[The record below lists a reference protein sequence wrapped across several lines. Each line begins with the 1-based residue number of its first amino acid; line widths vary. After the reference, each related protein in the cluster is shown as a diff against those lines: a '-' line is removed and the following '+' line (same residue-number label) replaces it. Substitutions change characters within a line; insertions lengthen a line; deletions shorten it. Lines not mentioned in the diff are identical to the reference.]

1 MVCICYFNHEISG
14 FVQELK
20 KAQLA
25 SPRATDKVKTPK
37 SVTNTSCNTAW
48 PKQDHCCQTNAAE
61 IRGQTSIGVQHSRH
75 AFKSEYSNTPRP
87 DLDLPSRRK
96 KMKISADISVEVKP
110 DSPAPAIV
118 NENLRLKEAAR
129 TETPRIVSVR
139 SLPREQ
145 SEYKDFSAV
154 FVETEEVKELGSGL
168 DSISRSV
175 ETLPHLKSGG
185 TPRAG
190 RPDRPATVNWRT
202 AKTKL
207 ALVVPKKIAPK
218 QDAPSKAVSL
228 KAVSLKTAAPKA
240 KSLGNQ
246 KIRDAPRD
254 SVGNI
259 LPMKMSYKDFSAL
272 FAEAEEARELESGLE
287 TIFQDME
294 TLPHLKSG
302 GNPGARRPGSPGRPS
317 KANWQT
323 AKTKLTL
330 VVTPKTAPPKPTLL
344 ETTPPKAMSPKAVTP
359 KATPPKLSQKSVYA
373 APPVTDKPCKD
384 DVTSA
389 WDRLREHVVAD
400 ADVRGY
406 MYVPPLKNPPV
417 IEEVLHKVLSVS
429 SGTMS
434 STSSGSDKMT
444 KSAISKRKSLV
455 QQAKKKGKNFKKT
468 ISKVFSSKM
477 EVKDSRVELID
488 SSIRLEKFEIN
499 RRTMSAWYKNR
510 KSVQEFAQISKS
522 KSRSSTILTS
532 SEGACKSAK
541 AGDTDGSISTDFKLV
556 AEGDLKP
563 ISKFKEMKNKVK
575 QLLKMKKPKDVASTS
590 KKKSE
595 KEISVSASEIPL
607 TMSEVPLTTSE
618 IIRSDIAAINKTQ
631 SKALAM
637 KADKIPS
644 DVPIRFISV
653 HERKQTMDTEM
664 RNADL
669 KGSVGVSM
677 KHEGSLTPI
686 SSSKSS
692 DEKVSVMCVKKV
704 KSEAIKD
711 DVSVPVSTSEIPLT
725 MSEIPLTLSEIIR
738 RDIEAINKTQRKALA
753 MKVDEIQSDVPIRF
767 MSVHER
773 RQTMD
778 IELEK
783 ADLKGSVG
791 VSMEHEGSLTPI
803 ISRKSCDEK
812 VSVVSVRKVKSEA
825 IKEDV
830 SVPVTIIGNP
840 PAPASSKTQWIQS
853 PPAPTSGKAEAT
865 ILVADEIPPE
875 VPINFSSVK
884 KIQMQI
890 EQVKAAIE
898 VKQTARQ
905 RLMEKMPELNLSS
918 EQEISSLVAQKRTV
932 MDKHFAS
939 KRRGSMSPDILEQVK
954 CISIPSAINTTQGCV
969 SKMRKDM
976 EDKLLSETKNVASE
990 VLKNV
995 ECQKVKKTARQ
1006 RLMEK
1011 MPELNLTYE
1020 NEFSAP
1026 VVIRHSP
1033 SLTSGKTIADKP
1045 VLVGDTIPPEVPI
1058 NLSSVKERKKQM
1070 GQENACLEVT
1080 SAVVIDHEARKQSLA
1095 DLNELLRVSSTRVTA
1110 NDLLRVSH
1118 STVAANEI
1126 LRVLS
1131 SRITP
1136 DDLSRVSSSTSMP
1149 PAKENIFR
1157 SVTPKRTE
1165 KTVPMTVYMATDA
1178 NIVPLVDRGTHAPPP
1193 VSIKSQGAQV
1203 LVVDDIPPVVPIN
1216 FSSVKQRQ
1224 QTMEQEKAK
1233 GYGAARTMNQT
1244 AISSVIEKS
1253 LKMEKLGKKQS
1264 LTNQILSALNLPI
1277 SGNNTSDDDTKKVSV
1292 AQMEKPL
1299 HSKRRGSITP
1309 DVLEQIHCL
1318 SLKPGNERK
1327 KISHDKNR
1335 RKIEEKM
1342 VSSKLLASEAV
1353 EKTAKKRLQ
1362 EKMPH
1367 LNFSSEDDTPS
1378 CHDEELQDPVHQE
1391 MGKERLDSERRGS
1404 VTPDIL
1410 EQIRRLSIKPG
1421 KKQSLTNQILSAL
1434 DLPISGNNTSDEDQ
1448 MSQVSGTQK
1457 QDQMLS
1463 VSGDTLLVQLSGKII
1478 PEDDTIKVSVAHI
1491 EKPLDSKRRG
1501 SITPDVLEQIHR
1513 LSLNSPKERKKISHD
1528 KNRREMEERM
1538 VSSKLLASEAVEKT
1552 AKQRLQEKMPHLN
1565 FSSEDDT
1572 PSCHDEELQDPVH
1585 HEMGKEN
1592 GYATFSSIKQLAKDV
1607 KRSVRQLQQETILD
1621 VASGDE
1627 SGSLCSEISAP
1638 AFVPPEPTSGKTKA
1652 EMTFL
1657 LADEIS
1663 PEAPIGFISIEEL
1676 QKKLERE
1683 KAGGGEMIKKL
1694 NQTAFSSVEKKR
1706 FDMED
1711 QDLVNRS
1718 VTSGEKTS
1726 DKEINQTAVK
1736 QKRDQMLSVL
1746 GHKLPQLS
1754 GKVIVE
1760 DDAKEISVA
1769 QKRVAMEKRLYP
1781 ERRGS
1786 VTPDVLEQIRRL
1798 SIKPD
1803 NETKT
1808 ISVNIKQINIGERLE
1823 LKPINSKE
1831 IKKTAKQ
1838 RLQEKMPH
1846 LNFSSDEETAVSHAG
1861 EPPVPVEEEAEKAQ
1875 GFALVPPEPT
1885 SENTKA
1891 ERAFLVADEIPPEA
1905 PIGFVSIKQLQEKL
1919 EREKASRHG
1928 MIKRISQ
1935 TAFSSVEKKRL
1946 DMEELANR
1954 SVTSGEKT
1962 SDKEISQAAV
1972 KQKRDQMLSVLGHK
1986 LPQFSGK
1993 VIVKDDTKEVSV
2005 AQKRRA
2011 MEKRLD
2017 SERRGS
2023 VTPDVLKQIRRVS
2036 KKPANKTKSSSVDI
2050 KRRDKEERLEL
2061 KTSNEIQKTAKQR
2074 LQEKMPHLNFSSDE
2088 ETSLSHDGEPQLP
2101 VQQGAK
2107 KAQGFALVPLEPTS
2121 ETTKAE
2127 RTFLVADEIPPE
2139 APIGFRS
2146 IKQLQDN
2153 LERERASRHG
2163 MTKRMSQT
2171 AFSSVEK
2178 KRLDMEGLVNKS
2190 VTPENTPDKEISQAA
2205 VKEKRDQMLS
2215 VLGHK
2220 LPQLSGKVIAED
2232 ETKEVSVA
2240 QNRGAMEKR
2249 LDSERRGSATHDVLK
2264 QIRRL
2269 SNKPANNDTLMVQFS
2284 GKIITKDGTKKVSVA
2299 QREKP
2304 LDSERRGSITP
2315 DVLEQ
2320 INRLSLKPANE
2331 TKEIPHGK
2339 NRRKMEERMVSSKLL
2354 ASEAV
2359 EKTAKQCL
2367 QKKMPHL
2374 DFSSEDDTA
2383 SCHDEELQDPVHQDM
2398 GNQRLD
2404 SERRGSVTP
2413 DVLKQI
2419 KRLSIKPANKT
2430 KSSPVDKKRR
2440 NKEERLELKTSKL
2453 TEKNAKQRLQEKMPH
2468 LNVSS
2473 GEETS
2478 LSHDGEPPLPVQQGA
2493 EKAQGFAL
2501 LPPEPTSETT
2511 KAARTFLVTDEI
2523 PPKAPIGFLSIKQLQ
2538 GNLEQERSSRH
2549 EMIKRMSQTV
2559 FSSVKKKRLDME
2571 ELANRSVTSGEN
2583 TSDKEMSQAAVKQK
2597 RDQML
2602 SVLGHKLPQLS
2613 GKVIAEDDT
2622 QEVSVAQKR
2631 RAMEKRL
2638 DSERRG
2644 SVTPDVLEQIRRLS
2658 IKPASK
2664 TKSVSVDIKRRDKE
2678 ERLELKTS
2686 KEIEK
2691 TAKQRLQEK
2700 MPHLNFSSDEET
2712 LVSHDGVPQVPVQQ
2726 SAEKFQS
2733 FALLPPEPTS
2743 ETTKAEKTFLVADEI
2758 PPEAPIG
2765 FRSIKQL
2772 QENLERE
2779 RASRHGMTKR
2789 MSQTAFSS
2797 VEKKRLDMEELV
2809 NKSVTRENTP
2819 DKEISQAA
2827 VKQKRDQMLSVLGHK
2842 LPQLSGKMN
2851 AEDDTKEVSVA
2862 QKRRAMEKRL
2872 DSERRGS
2879 VTPDVLEQIRRLSI
2893 KPANETKSVSVD
2905 IKQRNIGERL
2915 ELKPIN
2921 SKELEKTA
2929 KQRLQE
2935 KMPHLN
2941 FSSKDEISVSHDEEL
2956 QVPEQQEAEKAQGST
2971 FVPPAPKS
2979 GKTKAERTFLVADE
2993 IPPEATIG
3001 FLSIKQLQDKLERER
3016 ASGHGMIKRISQTAF
3031 SSVEKKRLDM
3041 EELVNRSVTSGENT
3055 SDKEMSQAAVKQ
3067 KRDQMLSVLGHKL
3080 PQLSGKVIAEDDTK
3094 EVSVAQKRRAN
3105 AMEKRLDSE
3114 RRGSVTS
3121 DVLEQIRRL
3130 SIKPANETKSV
3141 SVDIKQRNIGELKPI
3156 NSKEIEKTAK
3166 QRLQEKMPHLN
3177 FSSEDDTSVRHDKE
3191 LQVPVQKEAEKT
3203 QGFTFGP
3210 PAPKSG
3216 KTKAERTFL
3225 VADEIP
3231 PEDHI
3236 GFLSIKDLQEKLE
3249 RERAA
3254 GRGMKK
3260 RISQTT
3266 FSSVEQKRLEME
3278 ELAKRLHTSE
3288 ENTSDE
3294 EMSQVAVKHK
3304 RIQMKLMSVLGAKLP
3319 ISGQA
3324 LAEDEIKHVSVKQKR
3339 LVMQSC
3345 SASHRR
3351 GSLTPD
3357 LLLAIKN
3364 FSKIKESETKNVS
3377 VAQKSKAMQDCSASH
3392 RRGSLT
3398 PDLLL
3403 AINNFSKIK
3412 ESETKNVSVAQKSKA
3427 MQDCSASHRRGSL
3440 TPDLLLAIKNL
3451 SKIKDSETKDVSVA
3465 QQRGVMEKRLASERR
3480 CSMSPDILEQIK
3492 RMSITSAIDTTI
3504 YGSVS
3509 KRRPEMD
3516 DTLVSETKYLAS
3528 EALAKVDCKNVK
3540 KTAHQRLMEKMP
3552 KLNLP
3557 LEDAISAPASIRQS
3571 SLSGKTKAAKPVL
3584 IADEIPPKVPID
3596 FISIKE
3602 RQKKLEQDSNAQRGI
3617 KKKKSQTAFP
3627 SVNDKCLQM
3636 EKRGK
3641 KQSLTKQILS
3651 ALNLPF
3657 SRENASDEEMSQVSV
3672 KQKRDQM
3679 LSVLGDTQPAQ
3690 FSEKVIAETD
3700 TKKVSVAEKRTAM
3713 EKRLDFER
3721 SRSITPD
3728 ILEQIQRLS
3737 RKCGNVENT
3746 AKQYLQE
3753 KMSHLNFSSEDVTSA
3768 SHDKELPVLG
3778 KDKSSCVSSSSVQ
3791 QKSVALQPGK
3801 QLDEMPQKTARKRL
3815 LEKMPHLKLSS
3826 EKEISVEQNLS
3837 SNEKHGLLTPDILK
3851 NLRDLS
3857 VNPEALQLSYAER
3870 NGENKKMPHLNL
3882 SYEKE
3887 ISVEQNL
3894 SSNEKRGLLTPDMLK
3909 NLRDLSV
3916 NPNALQLSYAERNGG
3931 NENPSACKTTSE
3943 RYDSLTSVSQLNSE
3957 RCGSITPDILE
3968 GIERLSIASDIQ
3980 PPTVCSSSSS
3990 SDLPAPPSPNLS
4002 LLFTPEGSLYSDSE
4016 EEHYCEHGDLFSDED
4031 EMEPPAPLTPRT
4043 VAKANVD
4050 DPPDHW
4056 LQLTLSRML
4065 TPEMDPPSPPE
4076 LTPSTSF
4083 CKFDSEDL
4091 PPMPC
4096 VEESKL
4102 VKKTSR
4108 TGKSPL
4114 KKSLKEVSLDLEMRL
4129 MAPPPEIVAD
4139 SISQARSRY
4148 SSVRLKSEAAVAGKE
4163 PTVVVVGSV
4172 NDKKKTMEHFIMKG
4186 FAKSKKHGGKGE
4198 NPNKKDDSSPES
4210 SPRGSSN
4217 LKLRT
4222 SSRQYSE
4229 CSGAVQCCESCG
4241 RIYEDCR
4248 DEKNKKKRRK
4258 RCLSCC
4264 SSSAA
4269 ENP

>member
-1 MVCICYFNHEISG
+1 MVCICYLNHEISG

-96 KMKISADISVEVKP
+96 KMEISVDISVEVKP
-110 DSPAPAIV
+110 DSPAPTIV

-154 FVETEEVKELGSGL
+154 FVETEEVRELGSGL

-218 QDAPSKAVSL
+218 QDAPSKAVSP

-240 KSLGNQ
+240 TSLGNQ
-246 KIRDAPRD
+246 KIRDAQRD

-323 AKTKLTL
+323 AKTKLALVVPKKTAPKQISPSKAVSPKAVSLKTAAPKATSLGNQKIRDAQRDSVGNILPMKMSYKDFSALSAEAEEARELESGLESIFQDMETLPHLKSGGNPGARRPGSPGRPSKANWQTAKTKLTL
-330 VVTPKTAPPKPTLL
+330 VVTPKTAPLKPTLL

-373 APPVTDKPCKD
+373 APPATDKPCKD

-389 WDRLREHVVAD
+389 WDRLRQHVVAD

-417 IEEVLHKVLSVS
+417 KEEVLHKVLSVS

-455 QQAKKKGKNFKKT
+455 QQAKKKGKNLKKT

-607 TMSEVPLTTSE
+607 TMSEIPLTTSE

-637 KADKIPS
+637 KADEIPS

-686 SSSKSS
+686 ISSKSS
-692 DEKVSVMCVKKV
+692 NEKVSVVRVKKV
-704 KSEAIKD
+704 KSEAIKE

-753 MKVDEIQSDVPIRF
+753 MKVDEIPSDVPIRF

-773 RQTMD
+773 RHTMD

-791 VSMEHEGSLTPI
+791 VSMEHEGLLTPI

-830 SVPVTIIGNP
+830 SVPVTIIRNP

-865 ILVADEIPPE
+865 VLVADEIPPE

-1165 KTVPMTVYMATDA
+1165 KTVPMTVDMATDA
-1178 NIVPLVDRGTHAPPP
+1178 NIVPLVDRGTHAPPTA
-1193 VSIKSQGAQV
+1193 SIKSQGVQV

-1253 LKMEKLGKKQS
+1253 LKMEKLGRKQS

-1277 SGNNTSDDDTKKVSV
+1277 SGNNTSDGDTKKVSV

-1404 VTPDIL
+1404 VTPDVL

-1448 MSQVSGTQK
+1448 MSQVSVTQK

-1478 PEDDTIKVSVAHI
+1478 TEDDTIEVSVAHI

-1513 LSLNSPKERKKISHD
+1513 LSLKPPKERKKISHD

-1585 HEMGKEN
+1585 QEMGKEN
-1592 GYATFSSIKQLAKDV
+1592 GYATFSSIKQLPKDV

-1652 EMTFL
+1652 EITFL

-1694 NQTAFSSVEKKR
+1694 NQTDFSSVEKKR
-1706 FDMED
+1706 FNMED

-1760 DDAKEISVA
+1760 DDTKEISVA

-1875 GFALVPPEPT
+1875 GLALVPPEPT

-1891 ERAFLVADEIPPEA
+1891 ERTFLLADEIPPEA

-1993 VIVKDDTKEVSV
+1993 AIVKDDTKEVSV

-2061 KTSNEIQKTAKQR
+2061 KTSNEIEKTAKQR

-2101 VQQGAK
+2101 VQQGAEK
-2107 KAQGFALVPLEPTS
+2107 SQGFALVPPEPTS

-2146 IKQLQDN
+2146 IKQLQEN
-2153 LERERASRHG
+2153 LGREGASRHG

-2178 KRLDMEGLVNKS
+2178 KRLDME
-2190 VTPENTPDKEISQAA
+2190 
-2205 VKEKRDQMLS
+2205 
-2215 VLGHK
+2215 
-2220 LPQLSGKVIAED
+2220 
-2232 ETKEVSVA
+2232 
-2240 QNRGAMEKR
+2240 
-2249 LDSERRGSATHDVLK
+2249 
-2264 QIRRL
+2264 
-2269 SNKPANNDTLMVQFS
+2269 
-2284 GKIITKDGTKKVSVA
+2284 
-2299 QREKP
+2299 
-2304 LDSERRGSITP
+2304 
-2315 DVLEQ
+2315 
-2320 INRLSLKPANE
+2320 
-2331 TKEIPHGK
+2331 
-2339 NRRKMEERMVSSKLL
+2339 
-2354 ASEAV
+2354 
-2359 EKTAKQCL
+2359 
-2367 QKKMPHL
+2367 
-2374 DFSSEDDTA
+2374 
-2383 SCHDEELQDPVHQDM
+2383 
-2398 GNQRLD
+2398 
-2404 SERRGSVTP
+2404 
-2413 DVLKQI
+2413 
-2419 KRLSIKPANKT
+2419 
-2430 KSSPVDKKRR
+2430 
-2440 NKEERLELKTSKL
+2440 
-2453 TEKNAKQRLQEKMPH
+2453 
-2468 LNVSS
+2468 
-2473 GEETS
+2473 
-2478 LSHDGEPPLPVQQGA
+2478 
-2493 EKAQGFAL
+2493 
-2501 LPPEPTSETT
+2501 
-2511 KAARTFLVTDEI
+2511 
-2523 PPKAPIGFLSIKQLQ
+2523 
-2538 GNLEQERSSRH
+2538 
-2549 EMIKRMSQTV
+2549 
-2559 FSSVKKKRLDME
+2559 
-2571 ELANRSVTSGEN
+2571 ELANRSVTSGEK

-2602 SVLGHKLPQLS
+2602 SVLGHKLPQFS
-2613 GKVIAEDDT
+2613 GKVITEDET
-2622 QEVSVAQKR
+2622 KEVSVAQKR
-2631 RAMEKRL
+2631 RAIEKRL

-2644 SVTPDVLEQIRRLS
+2644 SVTS
-2658 IKPASK
+2658 
-2664 TKSVSVDIKRRDKE
+2664 
-2678 ERLELKTS
+2678 
-2686 KEIEK
+2686 
-2691 TAKQRLQEK
+2691 
-2700 MPHLNFSSDEET
+2700 
-2712 LVSHDGVPQVPVQQ
+2712 
-2726 SAEKFQS
+2726 
-2733 FALLPPEPTS
+2733 
-2743 ETTKAEKTFLVADEI
+2743 
-2758 PPEAPIG
+2758 
-2765 FRSIKQL
+2765 
-2772 QENLERE
+2772 
-2779 RASRHGMTKR
+2779 
-2789 MSQTAFSS
+2789 
-2797 VEKKRLDMEELV
+2797 
-2809 NKSVTRENTP
+2809 
-2819 DKEISQAA
+2819 
-2827 VKQKRDQMLSVLGHK
+2827 
-2842 LPQLSGKMN
+2842 
-2851 AEDDTKEVSVA
+2851 
-2862 QKRRAMEKRL
+2862 
-2872 DSERRGS
+2872 
-2879 VTPDVLEQIRRLSI
+2879 DVLEQIRRLSI

-2941 FSSKDEISVSHDEEL
+2941 FSSKDETSVSHDKEL
-2956 QVPEQQEAEKAQGST
+2956 QVAEQQEAEKAQGST

-2993 IPPEATIG
+2993 IPPEAPIG
-3001 FLSIKQLQDKLERER
+3001 FLSIKQLQEKLERER
-3016 ASGHGMIKRISQTAF
+3016 ASGRGMIKRISLTAF

-3094 EVSVAQKRRAN
+3094 EVSVAQKRR

-3191 LQVPVQKEAEKT
+3191 LQVPVQKEAEKA
-3203 QGFTFGP
+3203 QGSTFGP

-3216 KTKAERTFL
+3216 KTKADRTFL

-3249 RERAA
+3249 RERVA

-3304 RIQMKLMSVLGAKLP
+3304 RIQIKLMSVLGAKLP

-3324 LAEDEIKHVSVKQKR
+3324 LAEDEIKHVSVKEKR

-3357 LLLAIKN
+3357 LLLAITN

-3451 SKIKDSETKDVSVA
+3451 SKIKESETKDVSVA

-3504 YGSVS
+3504 YGFVS

-3552 KLNLP
+3552 KLNLS
-3557 LEDAISAPASIRQS
+3557 LEDAISAPANIRQS

-3602 RQKKLEQDSNAQRGI
+3602 RQQKLEQDSNAQRGI

-3753 KMSHLNFSSEDVTSA
+3753 KMSHLNFSSEDETSA

-3801 QLDEMPQKTARKRL
+3801 QLDEMPQKMARKRL

-3826 EKEISVEQNLS
+3826 EKEISDEQNLS

-3887 ISVEQNL
+3887 FSAEQNL

-4056 LQLTLSRML
+4056 LQLTPSRML

-4096 VEESKL
+4096 VEEPKL

-4163 PTVVVVGSV
+4163 PKVVVVGSV

-4186 FAKSKKHGGKGE
+4186 FAKSKKHGRKGE

-4229 CSGAVQCCESCG
+4229 CSGAVQYCESCG

-4258 RCLSCC
+4258 KCLSCC